1 METLCSMLL
10 GPKGNF
16 GFNFVGRPDKNSKNE
31 MRIHSRHL
39 NDYMAVTCLQ
49 PGRVY
54 SCPADN
60 CTVVGFVRAETD
72 YPSDCYVLR
81 KPIQFT
87 VTEHARWYHFNLPS
101 GKSGYVDAE
110 NIFAKFLEATKL
122 DLQNGYTGPT
132 EFSTASDGDR
142 YGWRGKCEECGK
154 IWCIF
159 VTQDGK
165 SFSIPQCKH
174 KPVTAI
180 CDMKPIADSKRLNN
194 LQDYLVKKKLDKL
207 LLKINLE
214 KGERVYTFK
223 KVDPAGNPTLS
234 AHPAKFSPDDQYSRQ
249 RLKLKTRYRL
259 LLTQTPL
266 TKC

>member
-81 KPIQFT
+81 KPIQFA
-87 VTEHARWYHFNLPS
+87 VTEHARWYHLTLPS
-101 GKSGYVDAE
+101 GKSGYV
-110 NIFAKFLEATKL
+110 NSFF
-122 DLQNGYTGPT
+122 
-132 EFSTASDGDR
+132 
-142 YGWRGKCEECGK
+142 CEG
-154 IWCIF
+154 
-159 VTQDGK
+159 VV
-165 SFSIPQCKH
+165 PHCKN
-174 KPVTAI
+174 
-180 CDMKPIADSKRLNN
+180 R
-194 LQDYLVKKKLDKL
+194 
-207 LLKINLE
+207 
-214 KGERVYTFK
+214 
-223 KVDPAGNPTLS
+223 
-234 AHPAKFSPDDQYSRQ
+234 
-249 RLKLKTRYRL
+249 
-259 LLTQTPL
+259 
-266 TKC
+266 

>member
-101 GKSGYVDAE
+101 GKSGYVNTFFCEGVVPHFKKMSKSKVDAE

-122 DLQNGYTGPT
+122 DLQNGYAGPT
-132 EFSTASDGDR
+132 EFSTASYGDR

-165 SFSIPQCKH
+165 GFSIPQCKH
-174 KPVTAI
+174 KSGSTAEYLDVKRENRGDASI
-180 CDMKPIADSKRLNN
+180 TEVFHKPSHEP
-194 LQDYLVKKKLDKL
+194 Y
-207 LLKINLE
+207 
-214 KGERVYTFK
+214 
-223 KVDPAGNPTLS
+223 TLS
-234 AHPAKFSPDDQYSRQ
+234 LASKHA
-249 RLKLKTRYRL
+249 
-259 LLTQTPL
+259 
-266 TKC
+266 

>member
-101 GKSGYVDAE
+101 GKSGYVNTFFCEGVVPHFKKMSKSKVDAE

-142 YGWRGKCEECGK
+142 
-154 IWCIF
+154 
-159 VTQDGK
+159 
-165 SFSIPQCKH
+165 
-174 KPVTAI
+174 
-180 CDMKPIADSKRLNN
+180 
-194 LQDYLVKKKLDKL
+194 
-207 LLKINLE
+207 E